1 MKNIYLVTGAA
12 GHLGLTVTQMLLARG
27 EKVRALVL
35 PSDTHVSQLPDGAQ
49 VMTGDVRDTATL
61 ERCFAT
67 GENEMLTVIHCA
79 GIVTIATRVESQEQV
94 QALASLFVDGYQGFI
109 SPPHPL

>member
-1 MKNIYLVTGAA
+1 MDQYGRNFQSLDYLEALSPAYVKVDHGYTGMVLKEEGDQAFLSAVCRAA
-12 GHLGLTVTQMLLARG
+12 H
-27 EKVRALVL
+27 
-35 PSDTHVSQLPDGAQ
+35 
-49 VMTGDVRDTATL
+49 
-61 ERCFAT
+61 
-67 GENEMLTVIHCA
+67 NA